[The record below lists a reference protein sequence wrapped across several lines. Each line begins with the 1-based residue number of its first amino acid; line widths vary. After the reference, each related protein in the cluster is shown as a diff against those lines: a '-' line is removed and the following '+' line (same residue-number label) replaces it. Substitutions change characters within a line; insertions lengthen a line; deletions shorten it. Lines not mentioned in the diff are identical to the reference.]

1 MPTRGPRMNLRKFN
15 AINILAN
22 KQVKISMSLS
32 NLKTPSNLMRPPDG
46 RSVSLVGFFE
56 FEFMVSHI

>member
-1 MPTRGPRMNLRKFN
+1 MNLRKFN